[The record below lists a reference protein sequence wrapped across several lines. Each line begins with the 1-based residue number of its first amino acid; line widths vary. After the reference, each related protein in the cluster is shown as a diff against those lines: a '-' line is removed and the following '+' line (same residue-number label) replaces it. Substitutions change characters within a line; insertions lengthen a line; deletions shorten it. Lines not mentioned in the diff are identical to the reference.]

1 MNSLHDRGMA
11 DRMFRPLPLFTV
23 FCIAVIFLLAM
34 VGPVSASLPSISSIS
49 PTSGTSVGGTTV
61 TVNGNHFTDN
71 ATAGNTVS
79 AVNFGTTPGTGLN
92 VISNT
97 KLTII
102 SPAHSA
108 GTVDVRVIT
117 TGSGIS
123 STTYFDRFTYWVA
136 PTVSSAATNTAGTTI
151 TITFSHDMNSPSSQ
165 QSHFKYQIN
174 GGGDQ
179 SISAV
184 SRRISPHHNQFNLT
198 TSGTPIACSDTV
210 TISYTPGSVTSDD
223 GHPLAGFTGQA
234 VTNNMQCPLPTDIS
248 SAGVTGFTAPAI
260 GGTPQAFG
268 ALSVAAGDTGKY
280 TVTGLTWVPTDN
292 PYLGSTV
299 YTATVTLTSATGY
312 KFPVGGIAFPTA
324 DGSPTS
330 VGVGTTSGGDV
341 TGNTLTFDVTFPATA
356 APPPVVTGL
365 SPTTG
370 PVAGGTPVT
379 ISGTG
384 FVGTSEVDF
393 GTYPA
398 SILTVSDTTITVT
411 SSGQVAPGM
420 QDVRVITP
428 FGTSAVVAA
437 DQFTYT

>member
-1 MNSLHDRGMA
+1 
-11 DRMFRPLPLFTV
+11 
-23 FCIAVIFLLAM
+23 
-34 VGPVSASLPSISSIS
+34 
-49 PTSGTSVGGTTV
+49 
-61 TVNGNHFTDN
+61 
-71 ATAGNTVS
+71 
-79 AVNFGTTPGTGLN
+79 
-92 VISNT
+92 
-97 KLTII
+97 
-102 SPAHSA
+102 
-108 GTVDVRVIT
+108 
-117 TGSGIS
+117 
-123 STTYFDRFTYWVA
+123 
-136 PTVSSAATNTAGTTI
+136 
-151 TITFSHDMNSPSSQ
+151 
-165 QSHFKYQIN
+165 
-174 GGGDQ
+174 
-179 SISAV
+179 
-184 SRRISPHHNQFNLT
+184 
-198 TSGTPIACSDTV
+198 
-210 TISYTPGSVTSDD
+210 
-223 GHPLAGFTGQA
+223 
-234 VTNNMQCPLPTDIS
+234 
-248 SAGVTGFTAPAI
+248 
-260 GGTPQAFG
+260 
-268 ALSVAAGDTGKY
+268 
-280 TVTGLTWVPTDN
+280 VPTDN

-384 FVGTSEVDF
+384 FAGTSEVDF